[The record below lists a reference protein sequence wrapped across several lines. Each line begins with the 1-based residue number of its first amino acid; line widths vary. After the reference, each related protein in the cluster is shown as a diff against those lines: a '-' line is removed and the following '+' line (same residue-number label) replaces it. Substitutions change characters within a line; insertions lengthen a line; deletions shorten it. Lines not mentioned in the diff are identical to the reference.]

1 MNYNR
6 NLIICCWGVILAI
19 LFGGCGSTK
28 VISGDVQNKDLMLN
42 ETDETTTETDNSNDK
57 LLNINEVQNNDDG
70 YKFIYQGIEIKIDAK
85 AAAIVEQLG
94 EPLSYFEAPSCAFN
108 GIDKMYTY
116 SGFELDTYP
125 DNDCDYVSAVLFKD
139 DSIATPEGVSI
150 GDTIEKMRQVYGEY
164 SSEDQNLA
172 IYPNGN
178 MKLCFVLENGVIT
191 SIEYKSTVLD

>member
-1 MNYNR
+1 M
-6 NLIICCWGVILAI
+6 
-19 LFGGCGSTK
+19 
-28 VISGDVQNKDLMLN
+28 
-42 ETDETTTETDNSNDK
+42 
-57 LLNINEVQNNDDG
+57 
-70 YKFIYQGIEIKIDAK
+70 
-85 AAAIVEQLG
+85 G

>member
-1 MNYNR
+1 
-6 NLIICCWGVILAI
+6 
-19 LFGGCGSTK
+19 
-28 VISGDVQNKDLMLN
+28 MLN

-57 LLNINEVQNNDDG
+57 LLNINEVQSNDDG

-150 GDTIEKMRQVYGEY
+150 GDTIEKMKQVYGEY